1 MYNKILDFFDKL
13 FNEKPELIEKFVK
26 FNDEE
31 VYEFSKEHGAKFTLE
46 ELKNYVKQLDI
57 SNNPK
62 ELNTED
68 LDMVSGGTNSSV
80 KNKLLSTAMAT
91 ICALPVLSAKPKAI
105 AMDTTH
111 PPVRQNIFSKTVS
124 DITSGA
130 FIVYNLVTQKLSQ
143 TKFDSHVPENI
154 NTNDEIN
161 TRIVG
166 LGNIGNSCYL
176 NSLLQILQ
184 LDKKLY
190 NNLETYISQNI
201 NHKTR
206 FLYNILG
213 TMNAGLPD
221 KNAYN
226 VFAREVEHTGSQR
239 CVSEVL
245 EILDKKLDLKNDLP
259 EINQVLP
266 GMTNIQDADI
276 RAQNNASSCIYFINR
291 SAESN
296 TKDKTPVEIPN
307 EVQTKD
313 GKKLYL
319 QGYILHRG
327 SSSNSG
333 HYTAVKIKNGKYYYC
348 NDNYVTDAT
357 ENELPSSNNVKQ
369 NIALAYYQENL

>member
-13 FNEKPELIEKFVK
+13 FTEKPELIEKFVK

-46 ELKNYVKQLDI
+46 ELKNYVKQIDI
-57 SNNPK
+57 SNNPEK
-62 ELNTED
+62 LNSED

-80 KNKLLSTAMAT
+80 KNKFLSTAMAT
-91 ICALPVLSAKPKAI
+91 MCALPGLSAKPKAVADNI
-105 AMDTTH
+105 AKTIATSVTTSAVVSITATAILSKLLSKHIQDNNKEYVVRKNLVISNDTT
-111 PPVRQNIFSKTVS
+111 
-124 DITSGA
+124 
-130 FIVYNLVTQKLSQ
+130 KL
-143 TKFDSHVPENI
+143 
-154 NTNDEIN
+154 
-161 TRIVG
+161 VG
-166 LGNIGNSCYL
+166 LKNIGNSCYL

-184 LDKKLY
+184 LDKKLFR
-190 NNLETYISQNI
+190 NLENNI
-201 NHKTR
+201 NSKNKN
-206 FLYNILG
+206 LYYVLS

-221 KNAYN
+221 QELYN
-226 VFAREVEHTGSQR
+226 LFAREVEHTGSQR

-266 GMTNIQDADI
+266 GINSLQDADI

-319 QGYILHRG
+319 QGYILHHG

-333 HYTAVKIKNGKYYYC
+333 HYTAVKIKNGKYYHC